1 MAAQIAVYITFYIV
15 AVMIAGPVFYWAAG
29 YLAGI
34 TLTGLFAALATNAL
48 CLRIYESASLD
59 RSGLGW
65 SPASRVN
72 LGLGVLGGAAAASLV
87 LGPPLLTGAA
97 MMQRSPQDADGTLGM
112 FFFVGAMLLCGAAGE
127 EILFRGFAFQ
137 KLLSVLG
144 PAATIL
150 PIGVIFALMHAS
162 NPSAT
167 PLGLV
172 NTGGFGMLFGYA
184 FLRTHDLWLP
194 IGLHFGWNITLPLF
208 GANVSGLKM
217 KLTGYTIEWSAST
230 IWSGGEYGPEGSI
243 MTSAVLFALFVLIWK
258 APVRRQHSALLD
270 PPTENALCERGAPSA

>member
-1 MAAQIAVYITFYIV
+1 
-15 AVMIAGPVFYWAAG
+15 
-29 YLAGI
+29 
-34 TLTGLFAALATNAL
+34 LFAALATNAL

-270 PPTENALCERGAPSA
+270 PPTENALCEPGAPSA